1 MSLFDGPNAV
11 RLRTRLP
18 LQVEIRNAILDDL
31 ILSGQVKEGDKL
43 PSEAELCETYAAS
56 RVTVRSALQSLQEQ
70 GYIRTVRG
78 SGSVVLPQSQ
88 AIHSRLTRLVSFD
101 AFAKQS
107 GEAFSTLDVVIADCP
122 ADDPV
127 RLRFPEDDRPALVR
141 VSRSKARGKK
151 RVAWIVDYVP
161 STVISRED
169 LVDEFGRYGS
179 VLDVLIASDRAQYS
193 DCTITPVVADR
204 ELTKHLDAPRGTAVL
219 HMSELTRDVEGG
231 LADCS
236 ESWFLPEPFT
246 FYLRRNRDSH

>member
-1 MSLFDGPNAV
+1 MSLHDGPNAV

-18 LQVEIRNAILDDL
+18 LQVEIRNAILEDL
-31 ILSGQVKEGDKL
+31 ILSGQVAAGDKL
-43 PSEAELCETYAAS
+43 PSEGELCETYAAS
-56 RVTVRSALQSLQEQ
+56 RVTIRSALQSLQEQ

-101 AFAKQS
+101 AFAEQS
-107 GEAFSTLDVVIADCP
+107 GEAFSTLDAIIDECP

-127 RLRFPEDDRPALVR
+127 RLQFPEDDRDAITR
-141 VSRSKARGKK
+141 ISRAKTRGDK

-161 STVISRED
+161 AAIIGR
-169 LVDEFGRYGS
+169 DELTEEFARYGS
-179 VLDVLIASDRAQYS
+179 VLDVLIARDRAQYS

-204 ELTKHLDAPRGTAVL
+204 ELSRHLDAPRGSAVL

-231 LADCS
+231 LVDCS
-236 ESWFLPEPFT
+236 ESWFLPGAFT